1 MKTFTP
7 DEIRDLETYASLYL
21 SLDDIAAIFE
31 CSKPEL
37 KAALSIPDSPARRAY
52 NKGRALT
59 EVKLRESIVKN
70 AFRGSVPAQTT
81 LLNWIKRK
89 EDIDE

>member
-1 MKTFTP
+1 MITLTT
-7 DEIRDLETYASLYL
+7 EQIRDLETYASLYL

-31 CSKPEL
+31 CTKPEL
-37 KAALSIPDSPARRAY
+37 KAALSNADSPARRAY

-70 AFRGSVPAQTT
+70 ALRGSVPAQTT
-81 LLNWIKRK
+81 LLNWIKKK

>member
-1 MKTFTP
+1 MKTFTA

-31 CSKPEL
+31 CSKTDL
-37 KAALSIPDSPARRAY
+37 KAALSNTDSPARRAY

-70 AFRGSVPAQTT
+70 AFRGSVPAQNT